1 MSDDATDTRS
11 TPDEAPPLGDM
22 DPAEFRRVGH
32 QLVDWIGRYLED
44 AERYPVLSR
53 ARPGDLCDA
62 LPSAA
67 PERGES
73 MDAILADVERHIV
86 PGLTH
91 WNHPGFFAYFAI
103 SGSGP
108 GVLAEFLSAAFNAQ
122 GMLWRCLL
130 YTSDAA
136 DE

>member
-32 QLVDWIGRYLED
+32 QLIDWIGRYLED

-86 PGLTH
+86 PGLRRIDRPDQAEARSVYKRTRAG
-91 WNHPGFFAYFAI
+91 NATLQFQNL
-103 SGSGP
+103 GSESSKGP
-108 GVLAEFLSAAFNAQ
+108 L
-122 GMLWRCLL
+122 
-130 YTSDAA
+130 
-136 DE
+136 